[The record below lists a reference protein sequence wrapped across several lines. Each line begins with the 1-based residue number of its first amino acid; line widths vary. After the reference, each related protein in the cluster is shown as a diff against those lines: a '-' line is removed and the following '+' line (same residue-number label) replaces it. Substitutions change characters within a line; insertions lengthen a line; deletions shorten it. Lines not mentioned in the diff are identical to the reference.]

1 VIVGVGVDLVQVSR
15 LGRVLEGALGERF
28 LQRVFTEAERDYCE
42 SHAAARV
49 VHYAGRFAAKEAMV
63 KALGAPSGLR
73 WRDMEVLSE
82 GRPHFRHSG
91 QASVALR
98 ELGVAHVHLS
108 LSHDGGMAVA
118 SVVLESS

>member
-15 LGRVLEGALGERF
+15 LGRLLEGALGERF

-82 GRPHFRHSG
+82 GRPHFRNSG

-118 SVVLESS
+118 SVVLESG